1 MQNHKICYRY
11 LVVSLIIGFAI
22 LSVAFD
28 CLNQMQSDAKTFR
41 HFQHTYLFKNTILN
55 YLKHLF
61 LLYIL

>member
-11 LVVSLIIGFAI
+11 LVVSLIIGFTI

-41 HFQHTYLFKNTILN
+41 QFQHTYLFKNTILN